1 MRKIGKLKFYSSA
14 EEDRI
19 LFSNKGVKEA
29 YDALEPEFAVIE
41 SIIRKR
47 LQKKMSQAQLARK
60 LGTKQSAVARLEGG
74 AYNPTIKFLQR
85 VAVAVDGKLK
95 VTIV

>member
-14 EEDRI
+14 EEDKI
-19 LFSNKGVKEA
+19 LFSNKKVKAA

-41 SIIRKR
+41 SVIRKR
-47 LQKKMSQAQLARK
+47 LQKKMTQAQLAKK

-74 AYNPTIKFLQR
+74 TYNPTIKFLQR
-85 VAVAVDGKLK
+85 VAEAMDAKLEVK
-95 VTIV
+95 IT